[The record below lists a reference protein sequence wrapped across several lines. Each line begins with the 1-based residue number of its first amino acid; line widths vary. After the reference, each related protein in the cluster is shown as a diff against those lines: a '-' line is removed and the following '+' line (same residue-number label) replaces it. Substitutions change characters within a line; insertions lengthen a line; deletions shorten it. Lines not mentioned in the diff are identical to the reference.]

1 MAVENKYVNAD
12 IVAGIKA
19 RAVDAH
25 GAKLVTAIV
34 TFEVAVA
41 DDDGSI
47 FRILKNIPA
56 SAVLQSVE
64 IFNDALS
71 GSTDWD
77 LGLYRNLERGGAVLA
92 VDVFVNGVSL
102 ASARVHGAGFD
113 GLTNLD
119 IANANDTVFEHAGDT
134 LDTRELGYDL
144 ALTANTVGAAAG
156 TVTVKITYAEG
167 A

>member
-25 GAKLVTAIV
+25 GAKNVTAIV
-34 TFEVAVA
+34 IFEVAVA

-47 FRILKNIPA
+47 YRLLKNIPA
-56 SAVLQSVE
+56 SAVISAIE
-64 IFNDALS
+64 ILNDAITS
-71 GSTDWD
+71 GTDWD
-77 LGLYRNLERGGAVLA
+77 LGLYKNLERGGDVLA
-92 VDVFVNGVSL
+92 VDVFLNGADLS
-102 ASARVHGAGFD
+102 SARVHGAGLD
-113 GLTNLD
+113 GLTDLN
-119 IANANDTVFEHAGDT
+119 IANAGDTVFEHAGDT

-156 TVTVKITYAEG
+156 TIVAKITYAEG